1 MQASWPSE
9 NLFLGL
15 LVEQPRHGYELA
27 RLVCDDPALRA
38 IWRLKRSEVYF
49 LLGKLLAQGHIAE
62 VAEPPEEPSAP
73 RRSAGP
79 PRQIYEATPAG
90 RARLDAWLSEPVATP
105 RDLRAAFLAKLY
117 LAQRR
122 DPATMATLLEGQR
135 QVLRG
140 WQERLIE
147 TAPTEPFLAMV
158 QRLRL
163 AQVEASLAALDDLRG
178 LHDAAA

>member
-1 MQASWPSE
+1 MQSLWPSE
-9 NLFLGL
+9 NLLLGL

-62 VAEPPEEPSAP
+62 VAQASGESPAG

-90 RARLDAWLSEPVATP
+90 RAQLDAWLSEPVATP

-122 DPATMATLLEGQR
+122 DPATLSALLEGQR
-135 QVLRG
+135 HVLGR
-140 WQERLIE
+140 WQARLLE
-147 TAPTEPFLAMV
+147 VAPTEPFLAMV

-163 AQVEASLAALDDLRG
+163 AQVEAALAALADLRG
-178 LHDAAA
+178 LDDGAV

>member
-1 MQASWPSE
+1 
-9 NLFLGL
+9 
-15 LVEQPRHGYELA
+15 
-27 RLVCDDPALRA
+27 
-38 IWRLKRSEVYF
+38 
-49 LLGKLLAQGHIAE
+49 
-62 VAEPPEEPSAP
+62 
-73 RRSAGP
+73 
-79 PRQIYEATPAG
+79 
-90 RARLDAWLSEPVATP
+90 
-105 RDLRAAFLAKLY
+105 
-117 LAQRR
+117 
-122 DPATMATLLEGQR
+122 MATLLEGQR